1 MARFPLP
8 KIPNY
13 DYHKGSGKRWF
24 GASRDGGRKHAACD
38 LVVKPGTLVLA
49 VTSGIVLQVPTKA
62 FFQETYT
69 VVIDHA
75 NFVVRYGELDK
86 SRLVKVGD
94 PVVEGQQIGT
104 VGTNYK
110 GKGML
115 HFEMYAKTA
124 AGELSQEYNKKYLYV
139 PEANYK
145 RRGDLL
151 DPTPYLDMWRL
162 WTQFGEWLDET
173 F

>member
-8 KIPNY
+8 KIPSW

-38 LVVKPGTLVLA
+38 LVVKPGTPVLA
-49 VTSGIVLQVPTKA
+49 VTDGVVLFVPSTP
-62 FFQETYT
+62 FFHDTYT
-69 VVIDHA
+69 IIIDHA
-75 NFVVRYGELDK
+75 NFIVRYAELDK
-86 SRLVKVGD
+86 KRLVKAGSLVT
-94 PVVEGQQIGT
+94 EGQQIGT
-104 VGTNYK
+104 VGANYK

-115 HFEMYAKTA
+115 HFEMYAKTV
-124 AGELSQEYNKKYLYV
+124 AGEFSQQNNKKYLYV

-145 RRGDLL
+145 RRADLL

-162 WTQFGEWLDET
+162 WTQFEDWVEDT